1 MKYKLVHT
9 NLVLLLICLISCDR
23 PECNN
28 ENSIFE
34 TNEPNSKIYKDELV
48 NQLNRIDKSKLTY
61 WLQKYDEQNGKETLY
76 FNIQGDGLC
85 AILHLTINNW
95 NKLEDIRERKGVGRR
110 GAEFTNLKFQINQ
123 DSLSTDF
130 IYVTYDRLI
139 D

>member
-48 NQLNRIDKSKLTY
+48 NQLNRIDKSKLIGFKSMMSKMEKKLYILTS
-61 WLQKYDEQNGKETLY
+61 KEMDCVQFY
-76 FNIQGDGLC
+76 I
-85 AILHLTINNW
+85 
-95 NKLEDIRERKGVGRR
+95 
-110 GAEFTNLKFQINQ
+110 
-123 DSLSTDF
+123 
-130 IYVTYDRLI
+130 
-139 D
+139 